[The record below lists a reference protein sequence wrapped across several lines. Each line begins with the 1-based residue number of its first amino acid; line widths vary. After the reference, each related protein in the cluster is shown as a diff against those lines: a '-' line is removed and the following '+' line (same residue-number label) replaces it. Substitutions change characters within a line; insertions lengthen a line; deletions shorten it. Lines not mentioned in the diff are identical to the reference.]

1 MKKRIIGLTALAAVI
16 TLSACNGSKKEISPS
31 RLKAKGEQLVD
42 KTVKVTGKVLRVS
55 YPVGKRLTLVDTSDN
70 TTLLFV
76 KAGGDVE
83 LFSPKL
89 MGQVITL
96 TGDVKVHKISKEDV
110 ARMDSVLA
118 ASDSIFARLDS
129 LRGRFENDSLSPMPP
144 MPPMP
149 PRHGMRHHG
158 PEGEQGPDM
167 KKECRGEFMRRPI
180 PPFKAKFMKEKQQE
194 IKQWF
199 EANPG
204 KEYYP
209 EVYIEAIK
217 LTPESR
223 VLNKL
228 TPEDSVRLQRH
239 HAFDKERRPRHHHK
253 DGHFKPGHHRPHGQ
267 HAPHG
272 QQPEGNQTEQNN

>member
-16 TLSACNGSKKEISPS
+16 TLSACNGGKKEISPS

-180 PPFKAKFMKEKQQE
+180 PPFKAKFMKEKQTE
-194 IKQWF
+194 IKNWF
-199 EANPG
+199 SENSD

-209 EVYIEAIK
+209 DLYIEIK
-217 LTPESR
+217 KLSPASKL
-223 VLNKL
+223 LNKF

-239 HAFDKERRPRHHHK
+239 HAFDKKHKHHGREGHFGPEHRHHH
-253 DGHFKPGHHRPHGQ
+253 PHAP

-272 QQPEGNQTEQNN
+272 QRPEQNQTEQNN